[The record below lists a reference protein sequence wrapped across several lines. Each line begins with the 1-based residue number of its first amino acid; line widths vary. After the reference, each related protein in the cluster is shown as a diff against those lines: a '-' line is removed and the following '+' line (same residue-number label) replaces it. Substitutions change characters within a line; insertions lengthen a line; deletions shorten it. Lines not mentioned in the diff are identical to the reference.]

1 MKNLQIVKQE
11 IEKEESYCENYPKY
25 LKFQVY
31 LKERS
36 KTDAEMILH
45 LKKLK
50 DYDTSVN
57 LICVD

>member
-11 IEKEESYCENYPKY
+11 IEKEESYCENY

-50 DYDTSVN
+50 DYDTHQ
-57 LICVD
+57 